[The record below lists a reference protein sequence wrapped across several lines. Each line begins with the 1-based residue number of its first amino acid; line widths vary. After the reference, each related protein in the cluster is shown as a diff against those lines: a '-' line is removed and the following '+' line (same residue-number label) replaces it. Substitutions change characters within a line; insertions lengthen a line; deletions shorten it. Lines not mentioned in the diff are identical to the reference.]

1 MRENLIR
8 KVFLGLFITLVLYGT
23 YNKSIKQ
30 YELYER
36 NRDLLE
42 HGTIVKAEDF
52 YRTGMDGNVLGFEYY
67 NKESGTLEHGATY
80 DTGNVDEIIKKG
92 SIKIIYMKD
101 VDSYYAKYYDQV
113 LEEMKPLHIIIQ
125 SLSYIIIA
133 LSVWIPLRIM
143 NEIRYRRLRDKLQLL
158 KQTNAKLDRG
168 EQTRYQLDPT
178 HHTQR
183 HLGYNRCHFR
193 LS

>member
-1 MRENLIR
+1 MRENLIS
-8 KVFLGLFITLVLYGT
+8 KVFLGLFIALVLYGT
-23 YNKSIKQ
+23 YNESIKQ

-52 YRTGMDGNVLGFEYY
+52 YCTGMDGDVLGFEYY
-67 NKESGTLEHGATY
+67 NKVSGTLELGATY
-80 DTGNVDEIIKKG
+80 DTGNVGEIIKKD

-113 LEEMKPLHIIIQ
+113 IKEMKAWHIILH

-133 LSVWIPLRIM
+133 LSIWIPLKIM
-143 NEIRYRRLRDKLQLL
+143 NEIRYRRLRNKLQLL
-158 KQTNAKLDRG
+158 RQINTKLERG
-168 EQTRYQLDPT
+168 EEL
-178 HHTQR
+178 
-183 HLGYNRCHFR
+183 
-193 LS
+193 